1 MQLFSVEKVKVYV
14 YKVNVFIDAETNIF
28 QVYYTVFVKDLIVF
42 FLRNPEEN
50 MSDGKKETVSITTF
64 KKWTES
70 SVCFTQ
76 ILLQSELIF
85 FFEKVFHTFIDVHL
99 PVI

>member
-1 MQLFSVEKVKVYV
+1 MKVYV

-70 SVCFTQ
+70 FVCFTQ

>member
-1 MQLFSVEKVKVYV
+1 MKVYV

-28 QVYYTVFVKDLIVF
+28 QVHYTVFVKDLIVF